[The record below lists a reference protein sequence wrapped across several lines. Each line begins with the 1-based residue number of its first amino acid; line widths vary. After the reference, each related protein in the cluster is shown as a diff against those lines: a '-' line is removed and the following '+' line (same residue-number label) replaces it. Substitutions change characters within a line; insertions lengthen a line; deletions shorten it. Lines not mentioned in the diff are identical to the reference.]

1 VSSTPRFFVAPSDIT
16 ADGASVTLP
25 PDAAHHARGV
35 LRLRVGEAVV
45 VHDGRGNG
53 YRCRLTEVGPK
64 RVAAAVEE
72 PFEVRTEPRVRVT
85 VAQALPKTSDK
96 VEQVLQHGTEAGAA
110 GFVLFGAFRSV
121 AKLGTNDKVE
131 RREDRWRGI
140 VRGAA
145 EQSGRALLPPVEWL
159 PNSAAVAG
167 AIPDYDAALVLHESA
182 TAPLRAALSA
192 PPAAGAGRL
201 LVIVGPEG
209 GLTDDEVAR
218 FTGAGAAAVSLG
230 PRVLRTE
237 TAALVALAQ
246 ILYATDADSPA
257 PL

>member
-1 VSSTPRFFVAPSDIT
+1 MSSVPRFFVAPSDIAEGT
-16 ADGASVTLP
+16 VTLP
-25 PDAAHHARGV
+25 PEAAHHARGV

-45 VHDGRGNG
+45 VHDGRGMG
-53 YRCRLTEVGPK
+53 YRCRLTEVSSK
-64 RVAAAVEE
+64 RVAAAVEA
-72 PFEVRTEPRVRVT
+72 PYEVLTEPRLSVT
-85 VAQALPKTSDK
+85 IAQALPKTSDK

-121 AKLGTNDKVE
+121 AKLGTGDKVE

-159 PNSAAVAG
+159 PSTAALASALAA
-167 AIPDYDAALVLHESA
+167 YDAALILHESA
-182 TAPLRAALSA
+182 TLPLRAAIDAA
-192 PPAAGAGRL
+192 PVAGATRL
-201 LVIVGPEG
+201 LVVVGPEG

-218 FTGAGAAAVSLG
+218 LTASGGITISLG

-246 ILYATDADSPA
+246 ILYARDAG
-257 PL
+257 